1 MSVQWPL
8 ATASAPPAGDLFRQI
23 WPWLAALLLV
33 VGAGALTIYLLRRFM
48 GRSESSEGDGFTLH
62 DLRELHRT
70 GALSDEEFERAK
82 AAVIGRLTAPD
93 TQERDVEDEPG
104 AAGPAG

>member
-23 WPWLAALLLV
+23 WPWLVALLLV
-33 VGAGALTIYLLRRFM
+33 VGAGALIIYLLRRFM
-48 GRSESSEGDGFTLH
+48 GRSGSGEGEGFTLH
-62 DLRELHRT
+62 DLREMHRT

-82 AAVIGRLTAPD
+82 ASVIGRLTAPD
-93 TQERDVEDEPG
+93 TPEREVENEPG
-104 AAGPAG
+104 DSAPAG